1 MTTNDVTLLGA
12 RQADTAKPA
21 RIAAGLGLFLA
32 LPAWALCALL
42 ALIDAYEGRGIAG
55 PLVGAGFGA
64 VLASGAAGLTALLTW
79 SGPARRAAVWA
90 QYALLLLAPVLVA
103 MDPNS

>member
-1 MTTNDVTLLGA
+1 
-12 RQADTAKPA
+12 
-21 RIAAGLGLFLA
+21 
-32 LPAWALCALL
+32 
-42 ALIDAYEGRGIAG
+42 
-55 PLVGAGFGA
+55 
-64 VLASGAAGLTALLTW
+64 VLASGAAGLTALLAW